1 MHPKHIRDYYKE
13 GKRTLENVDDN
24 LYKLLSRQPNEIQNA
39 YKFYYQVISDLELNN
54 KFSLSLVLYVDL
66 LALYDDLE
74 G

>member
-1 MHPKHIRDYYKE
+1 MKDYETIKSNKEYKMRD
-13 GKRTLENVDDN
+13 
-24 LYKLLSRQPNEIQNA
+24 
-39 YKFYYQVISDLELNN
+39 DLELNN